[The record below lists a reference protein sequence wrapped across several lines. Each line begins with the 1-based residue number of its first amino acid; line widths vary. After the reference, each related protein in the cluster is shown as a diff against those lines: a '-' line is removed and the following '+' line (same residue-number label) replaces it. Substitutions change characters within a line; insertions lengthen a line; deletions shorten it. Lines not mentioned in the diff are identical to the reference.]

1 MGSLEELLRFPR
13 RAHSP
18 ACRSIVVMKLKTIV
32 AIIAAVLGLG
42 ASAGAYSL
50 ASAPAKS
57 DVAPAAATSQQDK
70 AALPEVKVPKIVPA
84 TRFEWA
90 PCKPPAVQK
99 GDDCVTEVVQT
110 IVLPSTGSGSS
121 SGGSHESTGGQSGGG
136 GGGGSTGG
144 SDDGAGDDDSDDGDD
159 HEDEDD
165 EDDEDEP
172 EDD

>member
-1 MGSLEELLRFPR
+1 MASLEELLRFPR

-110 IVLPSTGSGSS
+110 IVLPSTGGTSS
-121 SGGSHESTGGQSGGG
+121 SGGDHESTGGQSGGG
-136 GGGGSTGG
+136 GGSTGG
-144 SDDGAGDDDSDDGDD
+144 SDDDAGDDDSDDDD
-159 HEDEDD
+159 HEDEDHED